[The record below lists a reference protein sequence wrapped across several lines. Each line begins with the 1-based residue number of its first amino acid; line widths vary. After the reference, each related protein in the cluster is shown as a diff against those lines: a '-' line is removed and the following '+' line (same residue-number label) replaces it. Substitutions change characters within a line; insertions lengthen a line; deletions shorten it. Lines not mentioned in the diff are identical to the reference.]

1 MTELEEL
8 NDPKKLDNLMET
20 AINLS
25 DLNTKRAVIRE
36 ALKLFIFTKKM

>member
-1 MTELEEL
+1 MKLNIEL
-8 NDPKKLDNLMET
+8 DDNLMET

-36 ALKLFIFTKKM
+36 ALKLFILQRNNVI